1 MYKNIFQNLEIWS
14 KNCIYRGKLAYQIS
28 KDIGLENS
36 HNRRSGV
43 ALAMCHR
50 LKWSVHLRA
59 QRPCVVC
66 YSRKLDAH
74 EKLLFYSNSRRDCRV
89 YAENIRMRLTSN
101 GLTVELMPVRGGAVD
116 MNAVLASAVQDAV
129 RQRSLFACIINEQ
142 NEMHRSMTVNIL
154 HGQLQGY
161 LLVAFCQRLIIVM
174 FFTCKNL
181 FHF

>member
-1 MYKNIFQNLEIWS
+1 MAITV
-14 KNCIYRGKLAYQIS
+14 
-28 KDIGLENS
+28 GLVS
-36 HNRRSGV
+36 H
-43 ALAMCHR
+43 
-50 LKWSVHLRA
+50 W
-59 QRPCVVC
+59 PCVTDLSGLSTYGLKG

-74 EKLLFYSNSRRDCRV
+74 EKLLFSSNSRRDCRV